1 MTPEQWEPIEAVFQA
16 ALTRDAIERSAFV
29 DRECAG
35 NEALRTEV
43 MALLSAEEES
53 RNFLSGS
60 ALEITAGQLA
70 QEYVHSANGRMVGH
84 YRLER
89 ALGAGGMGEVY
100 LAIDER
106 SGRKVALK
114 LLPAYFNTDPQ
125 RVHRFQQEARAVL
138 ALNHPNIVTTY
149 EVGDADGVSFIASE
163 FIEGETLRQVLAQ
176 RPRTTREAVDLVMQI
191 ANALAAAHDAGIVHR
206 DIKPENIMLRPDG
219 YVKVLD
225 FGVAKLS
232 GPVVSLQANINATSP
247 GMLIGTARYMS
258 PEQTRGLEV
267 DGRSDLWS
275 LGVVLYEILTGQTPF
290 AGATPSDCIAA
301 ILEREPPAVQS
312 HAPDVPDELS
322 WSIRKLLRKDRDERY
337 QTAKELLGD
346 LRELQ
351 QRLEVEATLNHTS
364 PRDRARDDLRRSGPA
379 AQVSKRA
386 TKYFARY
393 KWAGVGVLSIAL
405 LLVIAVVKYLPV
417 KNQPIDSLAVLPFV
431 NVGGDPNSEY
441 LADGVSESLINSLS
455 QLPNLKVIA
464 RNSVFRY
471 KVSDPK
477 SGVPDPQ
484 KIAKE
489 LDVKA
494 VLIGRVMQRGDDL
507 LVSVELV
514 NASDSSHIWGA
525 QYNRKVTDVFAVQA
539 QIARDISAE
548 LRSKLGGETPSQP
561 PKRDTESLKALEYYM
576 HGRSYVHRR
585 TREDLVMAGSYY
597 QKAIEEDQNYALAY
611 SGLAEVY
618 GNLGVRG
625 YISPVE
631 GRHKLEEAARKAVA
645 LDENLPDAHVMLGY
659 FYMGYAPYDFA
670 NGDRELKRALQLS
683 PSLPIAHLYLALSL
697 LRQGRLDEGLNEMLK
712 ARELDPFST
721 IIARQVALYYLLK
734 RDYSRALILVRQSNE
749 SGPPFT
755 TTTEIGIY
763 LQNKLYDEALA
774 ALDKESRERKDDPVL
789 ILNRGMVYAAQ
800 DRREEALKII
810 KELEQL
816 NRNDLSQA
824 QWIAKIYAELHDK
837 ERALAWLERGLNTGA
852 IGGFYKDEP
861 VWDSVRDDNR
871 FSMLVQRMGVP
882 LS

>member
-1 MTPEQWEPIEAVFQA
+1 MTPEHWEEIEAVFQA
-16 ALTRDAIERSAFV
+16 ALTHDPIERSTFV

-35 NEALRTEV
+35 DEALRTEV
-43 MALLSAEEES
+43 AALLSAEEES
-53 RNFLSGS
+53 RDFLNGS

-70 QEYVHSANGRMVGH
+70 QQRAHPVAGKIIGH
-84 YRLER
+84 YRLES

-106 SGRKVALK
+106 TDRRVALK
-114 LLPAYFNTDPQ
+114 LLPDYFNNDPQ
-125 RVHRFQQEARAVL
+125 RVHRFQQEARAL
-138 ALNHPNIVTTY
+138 LTLNHPNIVTTY
-149 EVGDADGVSFIASE
+149 EVGDVDGVSFIASE

-176 RPRTTREAVDLVMQI
+176 RQPSTREALDLITQI

-225 FGVAKLS
+225 FGVAKLN
-232 GPVVSLQANINATSP
+232 GPVVSLPANINATSP

-258 PEQTRGLEV
+258 PEQTRGIEA

-275 LGVVLYEILTGQTPF
+275 LGVVFYEMLTGRVPF
-290 AGATPSDCIAA
+290 EGATPSDCIAA
-301 ILEREPPAVQS
+301 ILEREPAVLQS
-312 HAPDVPDELS
+312 YAPDIPPELT
-322 WSIRKLLRKDRDERY
+322 WAVRKLLRKDRDERY
-337 QTAKELLGD
+337 QTARELLGD

-351 QRLEVEATLNHTS
+351 QELDVQATLNQTS
-364 PRDRARDDLRRSGPA
+364 RRDRRREQLYKS
-379 AQVSKRA
+379 A
-386 TKYFARY
+386 TKYLARHR
-393 KWAGVGVLSIAL
+393 WAAAGALTITL
-405 LLVIAVVKYLPV
+405 LLVIAGVRYFPAS
-417 KNQPIDSLAVLPFV
+417 NPTIDSLAVLPFV
-431 NVGGDPNSEY
+431 NVDGDPNSEY
-441 LADGVSESLINSLS
+441 LADGVTESLINSLS
-455 QLPNLKVIA
+455 QVPNLKVIA

-471 KVSDPK
+471 KA
-477 SGVPDPQ
+477 SGPNGAVPDPQ
-484 KIAKE
+484 KVAQE

-494 VLIGRVMQRGDDL
+494 VLIGRVIQRGDDL
-507 LVSVELV
+507 LVSAELV

-548 LRSKLGGETPSQP
+548 LRSKLGGETLSQP

-576 HGRSYVHRR
+576 RGRSYVHRR
-585 TREDLVMAGSYY
+585 TREDLLMAGSYY

-645 LDENLPDAHVMLGY
+645 LDENLAEAHVMMGY
-659 FYMGYAPYDFA
+659 YYMGFAPYDFA

-683 PSLPIAHLYLALSL
+683 PSLAIAHLYVALSL

-734 RDYSRALILVRQSNE
+734 RDYPRALIMLRQSNE

-763 LQNKLYDEALA
+763 IQNRLYDEALA

-800 DRREEALKII
+800 DRRAEALKIV

-816 NRNDLSQA
+816 NGNDLSQA
-824 QWIAKIYAELHDK
+824 QWIAKIYAMLHDK
-837 ERALAWLERGLNTGA
+837 EQALTWLERGVNSEA
-852 IGGFYKDEP
+852 IGSFYKDEP
-861 VWDSVRDDNR
+861 VWDSVRDDSR
-871 FSMLVQRMGVP
+871 FSTLLQRMGVP
-882 LS
+882 QS